1 MASQP
6 SDYVNVLLKRSLVSP
21 DQVTEA
27 EELSKTNNIPLGES
41 LVSLNYVT
49 GEDVCRAMAEHYA
62 LDYVNLSEIKIP
74 ESVVELVPETIAREN
89 ITIPLSEEGD
99 ALRVILAD
107 PIPSGEPSEMMQAAT
122 NAIADLAARYPEQYF
137 WVHRRWRDRTDI

>member
-107 PIPSGEPSEMMQAAT
+107 PMDVETVSYTHLTLPTTP
-122 NAIADLAARYPEQYF
+122 
-137 WVHRRWRDRTDI
+137 